1 MEGSKDKRRK
11 LFESDNVEKTLNKLA
26 VPGIIAMLISAIYNI
41 VDSYFVGMLNSSEA
55 MAAVAVAFPLFI
67 LISAVGQM
75 FGVGAASYISR
86 LLGKKDMEEANKTG
100 STTFFTAIVIALIFT
115 VIGFVFMNKLLRIFG
130 ASDEIMVYALDYSR
144 VLILGATF
152 TILNMTLNNMIR
164 AEGSPK
170 YSMIAI
176 SLGAILNIVFDPIFM
191 FAFDMGVKGAAIATV
206 LGQGISTIFLISYYL
221 KGKSTVKISLKNFT
235 FNKRIYANVMQIGI
249 ATFARQALSSLSMG
263 LINNAANPYGTAAVA
278 SVGITLRIMSIV
290 MYVVFGY
297 SQGFQPLA
305 GYNYGAKKY
314 KKLIRAIKY
323 SLKVT
328 TIFCT
333 ISSVLLIAFAP
344 SVVGIFSS
352 DPEVIKIGSMMLRY
366 MCLFTSLFGFQ
377 NVYAVLFQA
386 LGKGKQALAL
396 SVARQGIFLIPAA
409 LILPDI
415 FDITGVAL
423 IQPTADFLTIILT
436 GVMAFQFRGYLK
448 DKDEVS
454 IEVA

>member
-1 MEGSKDKRRK
+1 MEGSKDKRRE
-11 LFESDNVEKTLNKLA
+11 LFESENVEKTLKKLA
-26 VPGIIAMLISAIYNI
+26 IPGIVAMLISAIYNI
-41 VDSYFVGMLNSSEA
+41 VDSYFVGLLGSSEA

-67 LISAVGQM
+67 LIAAVGQM

-86 LLGKKDMEEANKTG
+86 LLGKKDMEEANKAG
-100 STTFFTAIVIALIFT
+100 STTFFTAIVVSVIFT
-115 VIGFVFMNKLLRIFG
+115 VIGFIFMSKLLRVFG
-130 ASDEIMVYALDYSR
+130 ASDEVMVYALDYSR

-176 SLGAILNIVFDPIFM
+176 IIGAVLNIVFDPIFM
-191 FAFDMGVKGAAIATV
+191 FVFGMGVKGAAIATV
-206 LGQGISTIFLISYYL
+206 LGQGISTIFLIAYYL

-235 FNKRIYANVMQIGI
+235 FSKRIYAQVMQIGI
-249 ATFARQALSSLSMG
+249 ATFARQALSSLAMG

-278 SVGITLRIMSIV
+278 SVGINLRIMSMVI
-290 MYVVFGY
+290 YVVFGY
-297 SQGFQPLA
+297 CQGFQPLA
-305 GYNYGAKKY
+305 GFNYGAKEY
-314 KKLIRAIKY
+314 KKLNRAIKY

-328 TIFCT
+328 TIYCT
-333 ISSVLLIAFAP
+333 VSSVLLIAFAP
-344 SVVGIFSS
+344 VVVGVFSS
-352 DPEVIKIGSMMLRY
+352 DPEVIRIGSMMIRY
-366 MCLFTSLFGFQ
+366 MCVLTPLFGFQ
-377 NVYAVLFQA
+377 NVYATLFQA

-409 LILPDI
+409 LILPGI
-415 FDITGVAL
+415 LGITGLAL

-436 GVMAFQFRGYLK
+436 VVMAFHFRGYLK
-448 DKDEVS
+448 DKDEAV